1 MSNIIRYQKNYCKLS
16 DNSLPMITKQ
26 QIPINYIKEI
36 SLKNDAN
43 YMKYYQMP
51 KKLFYAFGQFSCHDH
66 KTTK

>member
-1 MSNIIRYQKNYCKLS
+1 MSNIIRYQKNHCKLS

-43 YMKYYQMP
+43 YMKYYKMP
-51 KKLFYAFGQFSCHDH
+51 KKLL
-66 KTTK
+66 